1 MLFFDFLLLLFVFL
15 IFFPNVFFP
24 SNCVVFDWAILGF
37 WWDIQYKH
45 ISISNCRKLS
55 KNRGIARF
63 QEIKLHVIYQTFQ
76 NISINLEAQNGKA
89 FWSISYFVQQVFI
102 ALINIILSDE
112 NPGTIKY
119 KKIHKQSVWI
129 TISSDMI
136 SCPYIIC

>member
-1 MLFFDFLLLLFVFL
+1 MSTHLAYIFLTKRSTNFPCYSFDFLPCLFVFL
-15 IFFPNVFFP
+15 IFCPNVFFP
-24 SNCVVFDWAILGF
+24 SNCVVFDWTILGF

-63 QEIKLHVIYQTFQ
+63 QKIKLHVIYQTFQ

-89 FWSISYFVQQVFI
+89 FWSISYVVQQVFI

-112 NPGTIKY
+112 NPFKMPRNN
-119 KKIHKQSVWI
+119 KI
-129 TISSDMI
+129 
-136 SCPYIIC
+136 